1 MEGHEAYYTATTL
14 KDGNNDCT
22 LTIENV
28 PADVANGAVVLAI
41 DGQQRLDDVYL
52 VDAEGI
58 RGVSQSMIGSLTE
71 TVPVHAETKA
81 EPDRVLHIHK
91 TDGSGENG
99 LANISFNLFFV
110 GTVEDYLSGKLG
122 IGTEP
127 TDADIG
133 KYAVSEKLV
142 GTLTTDGS
150 GNASLNLGTTDGV
163 YLVKELPNDAV
174 EEPCEPFFVVL
185 PDWWRGKDGEP
196 AYEITASPKN
206 TVAKEDVD
214 ITKDVTKLDN
224 KSDTYD
230 VGAEHSWIIRTTIP
244 KSIASGRE
252 YVITD
257 TLDYRLDLVRIDK
270 LELREKIANDV
281 TPTQWADSEPVVL
294 TRDVHYTVTTGKTT
308 DTDGHTVDTFT
319 VSLTEK
325 GMQKIA
331 QTVGTSYASY
341 ELHTYFT
348 AKINENAQMGVNIP
362 NEADIRY
369 TNSVGKTFG
378 DTSDQPEVHTGG
390 ALLLKVDASNEEI
403 TLGGA
408 TFEVYRMATQDEVA
422 ADKEKN
428 ELSQITV
435 GETTYKMV
443 KVSFYATPDL
453 TKEKVTS
460 VTTGIDGKAY
470 IYGLAY
476 GDYYLVETKA
486 PDGYN
491 VLREP
496 TKFTVDATSHQ
507 VEHALRIENT
517 SGVELPTTGGIGT
530 GVFTATGALLTAAAV
545 ILLLRRRETA

>member
-1 MEGHEAYYTATTL
+1 MEGNKAYYVEKKL
-14 KDGNNDCT
+14 QNGINDCT
-22 LTIENV
+22 LTIKNV
-28 PADVANGAVVLAI
+28 PAEVASGAVVLAI
-41 DGQQRLDDVYL
+41 DGEQTLNDVYL
-52 VDAEGI
+52 VDAKGI
-58 RGVSQSMIGSLTE
+58 RGVSQSMIGSLTD

-91 TDGSGENG
+91 TDNEKNG
-99 LANISFNLFFV
+99 LANISFNLFYV
-110 GTVEDYLSGKLG
+110 GSVEDYLSGELG
-122 IGTEP
+122 IGTKP
-127 TDADIG
+127 TDADIE
-133 KYAVSEKLV
+133 KYADSTKLV
-142 GTLTTDGS
+142 GTLTTDENGE
-150 GNASLNLGTTDGV
+150 ASLNLGTTDGV
-163 YLVKELPNDAV
+163 YLVRELPNDAV
-174 EEPCEPFFVVL
+174 EKPCEPFFVVL
-185 PDWWRGKDGEP
+185 PDWSRGENGEP
-196 AYEITASPKN
+196 AYEITAEPKN
-206 TVAKEDVD
+206 AVATEEVD
-214 ITKDVTKLDN
+214 ITKDVTELDN

-244 KSIASGRE
+244 KSIASGKE
-252 YVITD
+252 YTITD
-257 TLDYRLDLVRIDK
+257 TLDYRLDLVSIDR

-281 TPTQWADSEPVVL
+281 TPTQWADKPVVL
-294 TRDVHYTVTTGKTT
+294 TRDEHYTVAAGEAN

-369 TNSVGKTFG
+369 TNSVGKTFT
-378 DTSDQPEVHTGG
+378 DTSDRPEVHTGG
-390 ALLLKVDASNEEI
+390 ALLLKVDASNGEI

-408 TFEVYRMATQDEVA
+408 TFEVYRKATQDEVA
-422 ADKEKN
+422 ADKDKN
-428 ELSQITV
+428 ELPQITV

-443 KVSFYATPDL
+443 KVSFYATESL
-453 TKEKVTS
+453 SGEKVTS
-460 VTTGIDGKAY
+460 VTTTADGKAY

-476 GDYYLVETKA
+476 GEYYLVETKA

-496 TKFTVDATSHQ
+496 TAFTVDATSHQ
-507 VEHALRIENT
+507 ESALRIENT

-530 GVFTATGALLTAAAV
+530 GVFTATGALLTAVAV